1 MRKVLLIA
9 LMAIVAAGSFALLP
23 LYSAFDLSR
32 AVKVGDLATL
42 EMRVDWV
49 RVRQSLKASLAE
61 IERVK
66 EESTRGLPKPSL
78 WARIKA
84 AASPTRYSDQIIDR
98 YLTPDSVV
106 QFVKSG
112 GTLKTLLQKSGA
124 LPPPDANTLAA
135 VPETELSFH
144 TRALRFWNGLKRVDF
159 RDLSTLE
166 LEVQDRRVAERRYIG
181 LLEREGLSWRL
192 VSVRVLGAG
201 F

>member
-1 MRKVLLIA
+1 MRKVLLFA
-9 LMAIVAAGSFALLP
+9 LVAIVAAGCFALLP

-32 AVKVGDLATL
+32 AVKAGDLATL
-42 EMRVDWV
+42 EMRVDWP
-49 RVRQSLKASLAE
+49 RVRQSLKASLTDLDRAKDE
-61 IERVK
+61 M
-66 EESTRGLPKPSL
+66 SRGLPKPSL

-98 YLTPDSVV
+98 YLTPQSVV
-106 QFVKSG
+106 EFVRTG
-112 GTLKTLLQKSGA
+112 GTLKTLLQKTGA

-135 VPETELSFH
+135 VPEVEVPFH

-159 RDLSTLE
+159 HDFSTLE